1 MGIGDMVDKAK
12 EALGGEAKIEESI
25 DQAAEAIK
33 EKTPDQADAV
43 VDQAADA
50 AKKVV

>member
-1 MGIGDMVDKAK
+1 MGIGDMIDKAK
-12 EALGGEAKIEESI
+12 EALGGEAKIDETI
-25 DQAAEAIK
+25 DQAADVVK

-50 AKKVV
+50 AKKVI